1 MGNLEVLFRS
11 LGGGLGVLV
20 GIVVGVLISIFV
32 RRWEQ
37 RNARDAQFKS
47 LIAEMRFNVGKIEAW
62 LDELVRCRSAIVE
75 DRLHDWY
82 GFFDLHSS
90 IFRVADDLFRSGRI
104 HERLGF
110 ELVKDLQ
117 MAASD
122 LSVVGANY
130 MNTQFSEERDRF
142 RQCHAQ
148 MNPSLWMQRKPE
160 ALRLVDFW
168 EAKLRQHQGTFTSA
182 MNALEDDAAIDKRYE
197 L

>member
-11 LGGGLGVLV
+11 LGAGLGVLV

-82 GFFDLHSS
+82 GFSTFTLRSFGLRTTCLGPARSMRGLALNSS
-90 IFRVADDLFRSGRI
+90 RTCR
-104 HERLGF
+104 
-110 ELVKDLQ
+110 
-117 MAASD
+117 
-122 LSVVGANY
+122 
-130 MNTQFSEERDRF
+130 
-142 RQCHAQ
+142 
-148 MNPSLWMQRKPE
+148 W
-160 ALRLVDFW
+160 
-168 EAKLRQHQGTFTSA
+168 QHQ
-182 MNALEDDAAIDKRYE
+182 ICR
-197 L
+197 